1 MKLRVLALLAG
12 LLAAASCSSA
22 KQYEMRGQILAVTHL
37 AQVASCG
44 HVQHRVTKRTRS
56 GRTFADVE
64 RLDRAERV
72 GEIARMLSGEKVTA
86 LSLSHAEEMLV
97 AAGVKS

>member
-1 MKLRVLALLAG
+1 M
-12 LLAAASCSSA
+12 
-22 KQYEMRGQILAVTHL
+22 
-37 AQVASCG
+37 
-44 HVQHRVTKRTRS
+44 QHRVTKRTRS